1 MALCIN
7 VPIYLNQL
15 TEHFAVEHLG
25 HHAGLVLLLSGP
37 MVEVHGGAGGARV
50 HHDAVLTGEA
60 VAVSQGYST
69 NKNTTT
75 SYVVHFKALS

>member
-1 MALCIN
+1 
-7 VPIYLNQL
+7 
-15 TEHFAVEHLG
+15 
-25 HHAGLVLLLSGP
+25 

-60 VAVSQGYST
+60 VAVSQGHST